1 MSVAESK
8 TAPSEPSAPSATVRL
23 KREELFSCYSHLL
36 GALGAVVGTVVLAV
50 LSRSTAGVVVSLVY
64 GVSMVF
70 MFGAS
75 AAYHALKDTENGE
88 SFWRRVDH
96 LAIFF
101 MIAGSY
107 TPICWFHL
115 SGTWRWSIL
124 GTQWGLVLLGAVFK
138 LLFLGA
144 PRWVTAAIYVIMGW
158 VVVVPL
164 HRLLASWDTATTA
177 LLVTGGVAYT
187 VGAVIYAL
195 KRPDPIP
202 GFLGFHEV
210 FHLAV
215 VVGAAIHYIAIF
227 RIVT

>member
-8 TAPSEPSAPSATVRL
+8 PSPPAATRL
-23 KREELFSCYSHLL
+23 KREELFSFYSHLT
-36 GALGAVVGTVVLAV
+36 GAACAVVGTVVLAV
-50 LSRSTAGVVVSLVY
+50 LSRTTAGVTVSLVY

-75 AAYHALKDTENGE
+75 AAYHALKDTQNGE

-115 SGTWRWSIL
+115 SGAWRWSML
-124 GTQWGLVLLGAVFK
+124 GTQWGLVFLGAVFK

-158 VVVVPL
+158 VVVIPFNQ
-164 HRLLASWDTATTA
+164 LLTSWDVATPA
-177 LLVTGGVAYT
+177 LLGAGGIAYT

-202 GFLGFHEV
+202 GFFGFHEV
-210 FHLAV
+210 FHVAV
-215 VVGAAIHYIAIF
+215 VLGAGIHYIAIF